1 MFLKSSRLHDVFLE
15 AIKFLGVTSEVE
27 WTVFQVP
34 TLSLK
39 KAPLIVA
46 VAIVISLNLG
56 CN

>member
-15 AIKFLGVTSEVE
+15 AIKFLGLTSEVE

-46 VAIVISLNLG
+46 VAIVIFFKFRL
-56 CN
+56 